1 MTSTTGKQSLSKIAK
16 SFESFDKTRE
26 ANRCKDVKNYSNKP
40 CSNNRDG
47 RTTINSDSAVQKQL
61 NPARATK
68 ATMLMILL
76 KFNVFIC
83 NLIILFILNGLFY

>member
-16 SFESFDKTRE
+16 SFESLDKTRE

-47 RTTINSDSAVQKQL
+47 RLPNKQRLRCPKTAKSCKSNKSNNANDSFK
-61 NPARATK
+61 
-68 ATMLMILL
+68 
-76 KFNVFIC
+76 
-83 NLIILFILNGLFY
+83 G